1 MTSLHL
7 IIDKSSFIPIY
18 RQIEEAIRSQIL
30 SGNMSL
36 YDKIPSENELSKN
49 FDVSPMTVRQAM
61 NGLVKDGYVYRER
74 GKGTFVA
81 PPRLDHPL
89 TRLVGFSEDMEARG
103 VKPGNKILTFSYLP
117 ATEEVAR
124 ILQVPM
130 GETILHIKRTRYAN
144 DHPVGIH
151 DTYLRDIQIRRDELE
166 QTSSLYK
173 LLKLRGV
180 IIDRGQDVIEAIL
193 ATEEI
198 SALLGVRLK
207 ASILRVTRITYTADR
222 TPIEMVIAV
231 YRSDFYRYRIELKR

>member
-81 PPRLDHPL
+81 PPRLYHPL
-89 TRLVGFSEDMEARG
+89 KRLVGFSEDMEERG

-144 DHPVGIH
+144 DHPVGY
-151 DTYLRDIQIRRDELE
+151 T
-166 QTSSLYK
+166 
-173 LLKLRGV
+173 
-180 IIDRGQDVIEAIL
+180 IL
-193 ATEEI
+193 TCAT
-198 SALLGVRLK
+198 
-207 ASILRVTRITYTADR
+207 
-222 TPIEMVIAV
+222 
-231 YRSDFYRYRIELKR
+231 YRSVAMNWSRPVHCINFSNCVGSLLIVVRM